1 MLFTHVD
8 VITPQNCTNIN
19 ELVCKCYPCVFH
31 TFKNRWL
38 LQLTCTFRTMVNIYD
53 GAFLTSKNGKLL
65 LERDTAS
72 MFDRVANVLL
82 LIRAMVGTT
91 VVYQRFANVKS

>member
-1 MLFTHVD
+1 
-8 VITPQNCTNIN
+8 
-19 ELVCKCYPCVFH
+19 
-31 TFKNRWL
+31 
-38 LQLTCTFRTMVNIYD
+38 MVNIYD

-91 VVYQRFANVKS
+91 VVYQRFAHVKS